1 MAASLSRARLP
12 STDKQLLPHTVQ
24 MPYLTVPAIPGKRNI
39 VQIMTILCFL
49 QDHVHV
55 DKNDGTVLLPFS
67 LYSISVQ
74 TLFCSLCILLPFSL
88 HHIDGL
94 QIINKNRLCFIGT
107 KEQRIQRGRYT
118 IGMYLGHKSYRYLVN
133 KIQNFLVAFQD
144 TELKYVSQHVLQ
156 NWSQPCWRALKQ
168 EYHDQEDSN
177 IHHNKILVSPILTWS
192 WVESSVNNVSSAAFR
207 TEDIVWCKNGHTRGT
222 NTVSDCWM
230 LIHEIEMKTQWKG
243 EK

>member
-1 MAASLSRARLP
+1 MQLWEGNTTSLLTLPENVSTTVPGNHFPVFPITLNEVTFYLLLIWFLLLATYLSQLANEMAASLSRARLP
-12 STDKQLLPHTVQ
+12 STDKQLQPHTVQ

-107 KEQRIQRGRYT
+107 KE
-118 IGMYLGHKSYRYLVN
+118 
-133 KIQNFLVAFQD
+133 
-144 TELKYVSQHVLQ
+144 
-156 NWSQPCWRALKQ
+156 
-168 EYHDQEDSN
+168 
-177 IHHNKILVSPILTWS
+177 
-192 WVESSVNNVSSAAFR
+192 
-207 TEDIVWCKNGHTRGT
+207 
-222 NTVSDCWM
+222 
-230 LIHEIEMKTQWKG
+230 
-243 EK
+243 